1 MCSASPGLGPTAFQL
16 NSWLAIFGAQ
26 NYATDIENNCF
37 DHPEILMNRIDRL
50 FGILLL
56 LQKNRLLRAE
66 DLAKRYEISVR
77 TVYRDMAAQ
86 SEIHNQ

>member
-1 MCSASPGLGPTAFQL
+1 
-16 NSWLAIFGAQ
+16 
-26 NYATDIENNCF
+26 
-37 DHPEILMNRIDRL
+37 MNRIDRL

-77 TVYRDMAAQ
+77 TVYRDRAAQ